1 MTLNTNT
8 LKIPAVV
15 CLALLL
21 LILSCHSDH
30 KAKGRDDRPIEYPD
44 SCVQFQFELVN
55 LPWDSL
61 PYTDAGLNLL
71 PDTAGPRDSSGIL
84 LFEWHDTL
92 YYHPV
97 MMCHRAL
104 AYIDLFHDHGDSAFL
119 TTARRYVDCLV
130 TQGIH
135 IDSALYFPYQ
145 FDYRV
150 HGRDDAL
157 ITKPFFS
164 GMAQGQALSALCRLY
179 SLTSDERYRQLADEV
194 FQTMLRPRGEYTP
207 WTVFYDTPGCFW
219 IEEYVTEP
227 IPSMTLNGFIFGI
240 YGLYDYWQMTGN
252 ADADRLIQEAIST
265 VRNYIPSYRRP
276 GNPSFYGLT
285 FHHYDANYHKLHIRQ
300 LRQLTRFTGDPFFES
315 WADTLESDY
324 RE

>member
-1 MTLNTNT
+1 
-8 LKIPAVV
+8 
-15 CLALLL
+15 
-21 LILSCHSDH
+21 
-30 KAKGRDDRPIEYPD
+30 
-44 SCVQFQFELVN
+44 
-55 LPWDSL
+55 
-61 PYTDAGLNLL
+61 
-71 PDTAGPRDSSGIL
+71 
-84 LFEWHDTL
+84 
-92 YYHPV
+92 
-97 MMCHRAL
+97 
-104 AYIDLFHDHGDSAFL
+104 
-119 TTARRYVDCLV
+119 
-130 TQGIH
+130 
-135 IDSALYFPYQ
+135 
-145 FDYRV
+145 
-150 HGRDDAL
+150 
-157 ITKPFFS
+157 
-164 GMAQGQALSALCRLY
+164 
-179 SLTSDERYRQLADEV
+179 
-194 FQTMLRPRGEYTP
+194 MLRPRGEYTP